1 MADKKETWKY
11 YRTKN
16 SDTWDLIAFKLY
28 QNSKLINELI
38 QWNEEH
44 SELVILPANLDLKY
58 KDITA
63 TSINIA
69 PWRK

>member
-16 SDTWDLIAFKLY
+16 GDTWDLIAFKLY